1 MSGSNKQPFWAEGL
15 GDLALGGTKVIP
27 GYDSAA
33 SGLAS
38 AASSASEDRASL
50 SAIEWCRGQALDI
63 VAEVA
68 DAISDGN
75 LAEDQ
80 LPSDLLDSLMLD
92 AIDQDGEMDED
103 ADKFASAIGEAI
115 GDALSSLGVDDQT
128 IEDIFSDDVTVAD
141 SALESAASTIIA
153 NLPDAGDP
161 LDSFVQEFIYGSP
174 DADSDEAGFDSATG
188 KKLTVG
194 KNSTKKVNGKTIRYK
209 AIKAIR
215 NGHVK
220 VVNKRLKGQSVR
232 LTAQQRAAIKKA
244 GRKALTGNAIRKR
257 VRSLAKGKKVGL
269 Y

>member
-1 MSGSNKQPFWAEGL
+1 MSGSKKALPFWVAGL
-15 GDLALGGTKVIP
+15 SGLALGVKKDEAGF
-27 GYDSAA
+27 DSAA
-33 SGLAS
+33 AGLAD
-38 AASSASEDRASL
+38 AASSASADRAAMST
-50 SAIEWCRGQALDI
+50 IEWCRSQALDI

-68 DAISDGN
+68 DTISDGT

-92 AIDQDGEMDED
+92 AMDQDGEMDED
-103 ADKFASAIGEAI
+103 SDRLASALGEAI

-153 NLPDAGDP
+153 NMPDEGDA
-161 LDSFVQEFIYGSP
+161 LDEFVQEFIFGSP
-174 DADSDEAGFDSATG
+174 DDEPGFDSATG

-194 KNSTKKVNGKTIRYK
+194 KNTTKKINGKTIRYK
-209 AIKAIR
+209 SVKAIR
-215 NGHVK
+215 NGHLK
-220 VVNKRLKGQSVR
+220 VVNKRMKGQSVR
-232 LTAQQRAAIKKA
+232 LTAQQRASIKKA

-257 VRSLAKGKKVGL
+257 LRSLAKGKKVGL